1 MISLKM
7 SGEQGVNQGKEEKAS
22 LPAPLWHF
30 VSFILMFLSVEYGAK
45 YIFAFA
51 HPGRSATRLFVTL
64 IAFNLV
70 MALYAIWGFH
80 LNGNSDRVFYSED
93 NSSSRPAGEDLAI
106 GGVLFICC
114 LIVSVVFGL
123 MFPGGGRNY
132 MPKLAK
138 TDLDKLLGFVVSVVA
153 PICEEVQF
161 RGYILRQLD
170 AITQNTG
177 MAIVVQAVFFVM
189 MHGSGQGVSGYLT
202 RFIYGIAFG
211 LIATWRKNLWP
222 SITAHLLVD
231 LTALTLAGI

>member
-1 MISLKM
+1 MITLKM
-7 SGEQGVNQGKEEKAS
+7 SDEQGGIQGEEEKVP

-30 VSFILMFLSVEYGAK
+30 VSFIVLFLSVAYGGK
-45 YIFAFA
+45 YLFAFA
-51 HPGRSATRLFVTL
+51 HPSQSAARLFAIL
-64 IAFNLV
+64 IAVNVVLT
-70 MALYAIWGFH
+70 LYVIWGFH
-80 LNGNSDRVFYSED
+80 LNGNADHVFYSEG
-93 NSSSRPAGEDLAI
+93 NSSSRPTGEDLAI

-202 RFIYGIAFG
+202 RFTYGVAFG
-211 LIATWRKNLWP
+211 LIATWRKSLWP